1 MTTSEI
7 QDCAAWI
14 KKLCIILVI
23 KGTHLP
29 ISTCDSKYAGN
40 ATVFHMYWDGKSR
53 VCRNCNYINFEHAFW
68 TCCISNITIFDLEV
82 LFGYVPGQLRHM
94 HAWSSGHHS
103 KCMHTG
109 T

>member
-53 VCRNCNYINFEHAFW
+53 VCRNCNYIKFEHAFCSMDNW
-68 TCCISNITIFDLEV
+68 LKFCEGNSNQGGVRGWVHPELCCKNVGCDKYNDF
-82 LFGYVPGQLRHM
+82 
-94 HAWSSGHHS
+94 
-103 KCMHTG
+103 
-109 T
+109 